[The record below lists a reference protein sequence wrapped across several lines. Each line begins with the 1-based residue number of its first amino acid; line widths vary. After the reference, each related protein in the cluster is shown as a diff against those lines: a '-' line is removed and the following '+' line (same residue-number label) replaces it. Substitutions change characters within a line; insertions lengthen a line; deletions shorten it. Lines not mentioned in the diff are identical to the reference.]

1 MKEDIGVRLKQE
13 RERLS
18 LSQAQVAKSLGIA
31 TRTQIA
37 WEKGEQTPNALH
49 LATLGTLGLDIQ
61 FIVSGVQNISPSEPS
76 LDAQAMSEAW
86 EAVDW
91 ALAEAKKT
99 LPPKKKRLAAEALY
113 MAVRTGE
120 GELKG
125 LSKMLAKAA

>member
-1 MKEDIGVRLKQE
+1 MKEDIGIRLKQE

-49 LATLGTLGLDIQ
+49 LATLGALGLDIQ
-61 FIVSGVQNISPSEPS
+61 FIVSGVQNISLSEPS
-76 LDAQAMSEAW
+76 LDALAMSEAW

-113 MAVRTGE
+113 MAVKTGE
-120 GELKG
+120 GEAKP
-125 LSKMLAKAA
+125 LARLMSKAA

>member
-1 MKEDIGVRLKQE
+1 MKEAIGFRLKQE

-61 FIVSGVQNISPSEPS
+61 FIVSGVQNVSLTEPS
-76 LDAQAMSEAW
+76 LDALAMSEAW

-125 LSKMLAKAA
+125 LSKMLATAA